1 MTQHTH
7 HAASPLEDI
16 VNRYFE
22 LIRELRAGDAD
33 AVPKLMELWDPDG
46 SFEFAGSPPV
56 VGTYHGAAAI
66 TTLYK
71 NRAHSGGMKMK
82 AETKGPAVTDVTLG
96 VVETDVSHI
105 KVNGKRVV
113 AAWKTTVG
121 TQEGHG
127 FDVAGSHLFTF
138 DGDKI
143 KTLRITVSPKPD
155 PSHMKSLKLD
165 ALSVN
170 DVGRLSLAAWAVV

>member
-1 MTQHTH
+1 VSH
-7 HAASPLEDI
+7 HLDDI
-16 VNRYFE
+16 VKRYFE
-22 LIRELRAGDAD
+22 LIRELRAGDND
-33 AVPKLMELWDPDG
+33 AVPKLMDLWDPDG
-46 SFEFAGSPPV
+46 TFEFAGSPPV
-56 VGTYHGAAAI
+56 VGAYHGAAAI

-71 NRAHSGGMKMK
+71 NRANSGGMKMK
-82 AETKGPAVTDVTLG
+82 AETKGPAAADVTLG

-143 KTLRITVSPKPD
+143 KNLRITVSPKPD